1 MYWKYPGVLFP
12 EIQRELTDYTWYWN
26 GTGWETQA
34 RSILASQRP
43 VLALVDFYAGGEL
56 NQHWVL
62 IVGERSDG
70 WWAVDPETG
79 TLINLSKY
87 GNKVYRIVGYRR
99 PQ

>member
-1 MYWKYPGVLFP
+1 MINRINSPH
-12 EIQRELTDYTWYWN
+12 
-26 GTGWETQA
+26 
-34 RSILASQRP
+34 
-43 VLALVDFYAGGEL
+43 AGGAL

-87 GNKVYRIVGYRR
+87 QNKVYRIVGYRR
-99 PQ
+99 AL